1 MTPLTA
7 AWLLWLCIYAVPPSL
22 VSPRLATMA
31 TLVTIATVAAIRQGA
46 QPGPMAAAAV
56 IAVCIL
62 GYVVW
67 SVHAGLGV
75 EVGHIEDGAGIA
87 VPVRLRDVGLLM
99 LVQHL
104 LLGVAGVAA
113 IAAAFATPSP

>member
-1 MTPLTA
+1 MTPLAA
-7 AWLLWLCIYAVPPSL
+7 AWLLWLCIYSVPPAL
-22 VSPRLATMA
+22 VSLRLSAMA
-31 TLVTIATVAAIRQGA
+31 TLVVGATVAAIRLGA
-46 QPGPMAAAAV
+46 SPGPMAAAAV

-67 SVHAGLGV
+67 SVHGV
-75 EVGHIEDGAGIA
+75 HGVDIDHADHGAA
-87 VPVRLRDVGLLM
+87 VAMPVRPPDVGALL

-113 IAAAFATPSP
+113 IATAFAPSP